1 MSTSP
6 RLTMTSRAAVLG
18 LAALMLA
25 ACGTSGA
32 SSDPT
37 TQPAASTTSAAT
49 KDGEMVP
56 VTVGTLPIVATSA
69 LWYGV
74 DQGIFEKHGL
84 DVTVDTGVG
93 SETMVAAALAH
104 EVDFVTLNSVSMMVA
119 LDAGVPVQVASGFSQ
134 AWEGGG
140 EDISAVLAKADS
152 GITDAAGLAG
162 HTVAVNTL
170 SSAGTLTISEAVRAA
185 GGDPAEIDFVEIRYP
200 DMIRALEAGDVD
212 AIWEV
217 EPFITIAQ
225 GNGAQVV
232 SWNFAE
238 SAPGLSTQVM
248 VTAADQD
255 PELLERFTT
264 ALTEVLEAAGE
275 DEAGLREVLVDKL
288 EMDPAL
294 AERVRMD
301 RFSTAINLEA
311 LGTLAGLAHDDALV
325 SKPVD
330 IAKFDTGR

>member
-1 MSTSP
+1 MST
-6 RLTMTSRAAVLG
+6 TSRPTTAGRAALLG
-18 LAALMLA
+18 LAALVLA
-25 ACGTSGA
+25 ACGSSGA
-32 SSDPT
+32 GDET
-37 TQPAASTTSAAT
+37 TTPAGAEATATEAAEVIPI
-49 KDGEMVP
+49 K
-56 VTVGTLPIVATSA
+56 VGTLPIVATSA

-74 DQGIFEKHGL
+74 DKGIFTEHGL

-93 SETMVAAALAH
+93 SETMVAATLAH
-104 EVDFVTLNSVSMMVA
+104 EVDFVTLNSVSLMVA
-119 LDAGVPVQVASGFSQ
+119 LDAGVPLQVASGFSQ
-134 AWEGGG
+134 AWEDGD
-140 EDISAVLAKADS
+140 EDISAVLTRPDS

-170 SSAGTLTISEAVRAA
+170 NSAGTLTISEAVRAA
-185 GGDPAEIDFVEIRYP
+185 GGDPEKIQFVEIRYP

-225 GNGAQVV
+225 GNGAQIA

-248 VTAADQD
+248 VTAANQD
-255 PELLERFTT
+255 AEVVERFTA
-264 ALTEVLEAAGE
+264 ALSDALKAAEA
-275 DEAGLREVLVDKL
+275 DQDGLRQVLVDKL

-301 RFSTAINLEA
+301 RFSTEINMDA
-311 LGTLAGLAHDDALV
+311 LKTLAGLAQDEGLV

-330 IAKFDTGR
+330 LAAFDKG

>member
-1 MSTSP
+1 MSTPLS
-6 RLTMTSRAAVLG
+6 LTAGRAAVLS
-18 LAALMLA
+18 LAALVLA
-25 ACGTSGA
+25 ACGSSGA

-37 TQPAASTTSAAT
+37 TDAATSAGPTAT
-49 KDGEMVP
+49 EEAEVLP
-56 VTVGTLPIVATSA
+56 ITIGTLPIVATSA

-74 DQGIFEKHGL
+74 DQGIFEEHGL
-84 DVTVDTGVG
+84 DVTIDTGVG
-93 SETMVAAALAH
+93 SETMVAATLAH
-104 EVDFVTLNSVSMMVA
+104 EVDFVTLNSVSLMVA
-119 LDAGVPVQVASGFSQ
+119 LDAGVPLQVAGGFSQ
-134 AWEGGG
+134 AWEDGD
-140 EDISAVLAKADS
+140 EDISAVLAKPDS
-152 GITDAAGLAG
+152 GITGAADLAG
-162 HTVAVNTL
+162 RTVAVNTL
-170 SSAGTLTISEAVRAA
+170 SSAGTLTINEAVRAA

-200 DMIRALEAGDVD
+200 DMLRALEAGDVD

-238 SAPGLSTQVM
+238 SAPGLSTQLM

-255 PELLERFTT
+255 PEVLERFTA
-264 ALTEVLEAAGE
+264 ALTEVLDAAGK
-275 DEAGLREVLVDKL
+275 DEAGLREILVEKL

-301 RFSTAINLEA
+301 RFATAINLEA
-311 LGTLAGLAHDDALV
+311 LSTLAGLAHDEGLV

-330 IAKFDTGR
+330 MSLFE